1 MQLFNVYHGGT
12 LIFDIPT
19 ITNITGHAKVQGNDP
34 INMDRPYLS
43 VSLPVLQLTRSQS
56 KTVDMLVHGHER

>member
-19 ITNITGHAKVQGNDP
+19 ITNINGHAKIQG
-34 INMDRPYLS
+34 IHRKKFKS
-43 VSLPVLQLTRSQS
+43 VV
-56 KTVDMLVHGHER
+56 TV